1 MVSYMIK
8 EKNRNVAI
16 ARNKF
21 TCEAHN
27 ELWENYYVLCY
38 EERLEDSI
46 DLIEEIETLQIM
58 KLKD

>member
-1 MVSYMIK
+1 MI
-8 EKNRNVAI
+8 EEGNQNVAI

-38 EERLEDSI
+38 EKRHHDAEY
-46 DLIEEIETLQIM
+46 LIEEIEALQ
-58 KLKD
+58 KLKLKK